1 MKKKYSFLLFLLF
14 VALHL
19 SAQQHLVLIEEFTNT
34 GCNPCA
40 SWSPELDQ
48 VIEDRLG
55 ECIAIKYHSG
65 YPDSS
70 DEYYNYDKL
79 TQQTRLDYYG
89 VTGVPTT
96 FVNGVEIGER
106 TTEMMHYAIDYFLAQ
121 STPYTLSVSKQITG
135 RHLSAHTVLSSSTAI
150 DNTTDLRLFVAVI
163 EEHIIADKPYPN
175 GETHLKKSSR
185 IKAFV
190 FKFISVPAKWIRTS
204 RHYELNI
211 YTSNHA
217 YKNAFAITDG

>member
-1 MKKKYSFLLFLLF
+1 MKKKYTFLLLLLF

-106 TTEMMHYAIDYFLAQ
+106 TTEMMHYAMPSQPFSKRKRFMFLFPKQCVFLFHVRSGHPCLVGRFAQ
-121 STPYTLSVSKQITG
+121 NQ
-135 RHLSAHTVLSSSTAI
+135 
-150 DNTTDLRLFVAVI
+150 
-163 EEHIIADKPYPN
+163 
-175 GETHLKKSSR
+175 KKS
-185 IKAFV
+185 
-190 FKFISVPAKWIRTS
+190 
-204 RHYELNI
+204 
-211 YTSNHA
+211 
-217 YKNAFAITDG
+217 D

>member
-1 MKKKYSFLLFLLF
+1 MSIHEKMKKKYTFLLLLLF

-70 DEYYNYDKL
+70 DEYYNYDKP

-106 TTEMMHYAIDYFLAQ
+106 TTEMMHYAMPSQPFSQASAVHAPFSKASRFFI
-121 STPYTLSVSKQITG
+121 SCEKSVSLLKRSLRSKSKKNLIKN
-135 RHLSAHTVLSSSTAI
+135 HT
-150 DNTTDLRLFVAVI
+150 
-163 EEHIIADKPYPN
+163 
-175 GETHLKKSSR
+175 
-185 IKAFV
+185 
-190 FKFISVPAKWIRTS
+190 
-204 RHYELNI
+204 
-211 YTSNHA
+211 NHER
-217 YKNAFAITDG
+217 FS